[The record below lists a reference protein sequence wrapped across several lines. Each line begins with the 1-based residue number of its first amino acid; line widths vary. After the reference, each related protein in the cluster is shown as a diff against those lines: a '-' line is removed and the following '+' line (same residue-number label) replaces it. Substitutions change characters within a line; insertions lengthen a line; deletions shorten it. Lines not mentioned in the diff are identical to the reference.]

1 MSEKEM
7 YLLITSNYDELKE
20 FANGLKAIKDNQQCL
35 EFNPV
40 IDTETKIQKINPLE
54 VTTMDMETK
63 VMQITDNIDNLMKS
77 YHDTIGII
85 NQKFALYNNLLNK
98 IERK

>member
-1 MSEKEM
+1 MTEKEM
-7 YLLITSNYDELKE
+7 YYLILSNDDELRE
-20 FANGLKAIKDNQQCL
+20 FARGLKMIKDNQNCL

-40 IDTETKIQKINPLE
+40 IDTEDKIKKINPLE
-54 VTTMDMETK
+54 VNSMDMETK
-63 VMQITDNIDNLMKS
+63 VIQLTDNIDDLMKS
-77 YHDTIGII
+77 YHGAIDII